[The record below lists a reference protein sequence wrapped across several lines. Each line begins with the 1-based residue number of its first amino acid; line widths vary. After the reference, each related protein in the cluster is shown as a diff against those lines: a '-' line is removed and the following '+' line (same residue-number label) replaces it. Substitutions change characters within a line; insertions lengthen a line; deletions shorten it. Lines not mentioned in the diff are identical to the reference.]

1 MSFEHLPNP
10 KAAADLIASF
20 RKRFSTKV
28 CMAPHTDHDGSIVS
42 AHTLSREAVLR
53 KISKEAHVYAP
64 NIKFRFFPDE
74 NPIQVKK
81 LGIGDTS
88 VFNGFCAKHD
98 ASLFSCLENEPF
110 TFQPKQ
116 IFMLAYRATA
126 RECYLKRKQFESIP
140 TPEQIGAIYKVKDK
154 LKYTDAVLRIQES
167 SLRGAEEIEAFKTKL
182 DGYLLQ
188 EDWKRFETFC
198 IHFPKT
204 PSLVACFVFQPF
216 FDMDGNKLQDFTN
229 LRADMSTLAISL
241 LPLEKGGVAIFS
253 WLDTANAAPL
263 RFYTSI
269 TKSKNQTSAII
280 HAILDNGDNFAIS
293 PEWYE
298 SLPPEKKEYLLSRM
312 HLLPA
317 NVNFAFRKHPDESS
331 PYLDDW
337 GK

>member
-1 MSFEHLPNP
+1 MSLEHLPSP
-10 KAAADLIASF
+10 KAAADLIAAF

-28 CMAPHTDHDGSIVS
+28 CMAPHADHDGPIVS
-42 AHTLSREAVLR
+42 AHTLSKEAVLR
-53 KISKEAHVYAP
+53 IISKDAHVYAP
-64 NIKFRFFPDE
+64 NVRFRFFPDE
-74 NPIQVKK
+74 NPIQIRR
-81 LGIGDTS
+81 LGIGDVS
-88 VFNGFCAKHD
+88 VFNGYCAKHD

-126 RECYLKRKQFESIP
+126 RECYLKRKQYESLP
-140 TPEQIGAIYKVKDK
+140 TPEQYGAIHKVKDR
-154 LKYTDAVLRIQES
+154 LKYTDEALRYQEA

-188 EDWKRFETFC
+188 EDWKHFESFS

-204 PSLVACFVFQPF
+204 PSLVASFVFQPF
-216 FDMDGNKLQDFTN
+216 FDMNGNQLQDVTN

-263 RFYTSI
+263 RFYASVAE
-269 TKSKNQTSAII
+269 SKNRTSAII
-280 HAILDNGDNFAIS
+280 HAILDNGENFAIS

-298 SLPPEKKEYLLSRM
+298 DLPSETKDYILSRM
-312 HLLPA
+312 RLLPA
-317 NVNFAFRKHPDESS
+317 NVNYSFASRPDELS

-337 GK
+337 EK